1 MELLDPFLG
10 HLDAILLCILGLSA
24 ETKPL
29 RMLEEGVHIARVRGI
44 QDVEKVYTVGQVS
57 LGLLLREKLGEVGL
71 LHHLGDQVDHAELVV
86 FRYLYRTNLGHRDE
100 MLLAGEDKLDKV
112 LRQLLLRGKVVL
124 S

>member
-1 MELLDPFLG
+1 MELLNPFIG
-10 HLDAILLCILGLSA
+10 HLNAILLCILGLSA

-29 RMLEEGVHIARVRGI
+29 CMLEEGVHIARVRGI
-44 QDVEKVYTVGQVS
+44 QDVEKVYAFGQVS

-71 LHHLGDQVDHAELVV
+71 LHHIGDQVDHAELVV
-86 FRYLYRTNLGHRDE
+86 FRYLHWPHLGHGDE

>member
-1 MELLDPFLG
+1 MELLDPFIG
-10 HLDAILLCILGLSA
+10 HLNAILLCILGLSA

-29 RMLEEGVHIARVRGI
+29 RVLEEGVHIARVRGV
-44 QDVEKVYTVGQVS
+44 QDVEEVDAVRQVG

-71 LHHLGDQVDHAELVV
+71 LHHIGDQVDRAELVV
-86 FRYLYRTNLGHRDE
+86 FRYLHRPHLGHGDE